1 MKAVVFSGTTE
12 GRRFSKKLAEL
23 GVAVTVCV
31 ATPLG
36 AEEQGEMAG
45 ITVHAGRL
53 QPDAMAA
60 LLAGADLCVDAT
72 HPYAVDATRNIR
84 AAAVQ
89 AGVEYRRLLRA
100 QSPLPPGC
108 AVFETAAQ
116 AAEYLTGTEGNILLA
131 TGAKELAVFAGL
143 EPARLYP
150 RVLPTPEGIAA
161 CEAANVPHRNIIA
174 MQGPFSLALNKALI
188 TQFQIR
194 YLVTKDG
201 GAAGGFAE
209 KARAAEQCGNP
220 PAERFRQ
227 PAGNWRDG
235 NTNFSVLQGDFAMVT
250 LIGMGSGKWE
260 ALSAQA
266 QQAVRSAGL
275 VFGAKRLLTGLPADC
290 TARQF
295 ALYQPADILETLAQ
309 NPGQDAAVLYSGDTG
324 FYSGASGLLTP
335 LRALGIPAR
344 VYPGVSSI
352 QLLSAALGRPWQD
365 WKLVSAHG
373 CACDP
378 VAECMM
384 NRSVF
389 FLTGGTETPASLC
402 QKLTD
407 AGMGEAH
414 GVVGE
419 NLGTEAEAIRY
430 GSAAELAGQSF
441 APLSVLLVENFD
453 LPQLRAPGFPDES
466 FIRSEVPMTK
476 QEVRAAALAKLAVM
490 PTDTLWDVGAG
501 TGSVSVEL
509 ALAAPKGRVYAVEC
523 EPDACELIRKNRA
536 KFHACNLILIE
547 GRAPD
552 VLADLP
558 APDAVF
564 IGGTKGGME
573 AVLDEVLGKNPN
585 ARICISAIALET
597 LGAAIAAL
605 TARGLTAEVTQ
616 IAVSRTKPAGRLHL
630 LMANNPIFLITGTRK

>member
-1 MKAVVFSGTTE
+1 
-12 GRRFSKKLAEL
+12 
-23 GVAVTVCV
+23 
-31 ATPLG
+31 
-36 AEEQGEMAG
+36 
-45 ITVHAGRL
+45 
-53 QPDAMAA
+53 
-60 LLAGADLCVDAT
+60 
-72 HPYAVDATRNIR
+72 
-84 AAAVQ
+84 
-89 AGVEYRRLLRA
+89 
-100 QSPLPPGC
+100 
-108 AVFETAAQ
+108 
-116 AAEYLTGTEGNILLA
+116 
-131 TGAKELAVFAGL
+131 
-143 EPARLYP
+143 
-150 RVLPTPEGIAA
+150 
-161 CEAANVPHRNIIA
+161 
-174 MQGPFSLALNKALI
+174 
-188 TQFQIR
+188 
-194 YLVTKDG
+194 
-201 GAAGGFAE
+201 
-209 KARAAEQCGNP
+209 
-220 PAERFRQ
+220 
-227 PAGNWRDG
+227 
-235 NTNFSVLQGDFAMVT
+235 MVT

-373 CACDP
+373 CACAP
-378 VAECMM
+378 GAECRIT
-384 NRSVF
+384 RSVF
-389 FLTGGTETPASLC
+389 FHPGGTETPASLC
-402 QKLTD
+402 HKLTD

-441 APLSVLLVENFD
+441 APLSVLLVENFYMT
-453 LPQLRAPGFPDES
+453 QHRSPGLPDEII
-466 FIRSEVPMTK
+466 IRIEVPKNK

>member
-1 MKAVVFSGTTE
+1 
-12 GRRFSKKLAEL
+12 
-23 GVAVTVCV
+23 
-31 ATPLG
+31 
-36 AEEQGEMAG
+36 
-45 ITVHAGRL
+45 
-53 QPDAMAA
+53 
-60 LLAGADLCVDAT
+60 
-72 HPYAVDATRNIR
+72 
-84 AAAVQ
+84 
-89 AGVEYRRLLRA
+89 
-100 QSPLPPGC
+100 
-108 AVFETAAQ
+108 
-116 AAEYLTGTEGNILLA
+116 
-131 TGAKELAVFAGL
+131 
-143 EPARLYP
+143 
-150 RVLPTPEGIAA
+150 
-161 CEAANVPHRNIIA
+161 
-174 MQGPFSLALNKALI
+174 
-188 TQFQIR
+188 
-194 YLVTKDG
+194 
-201 GAAGGFAE
+201 
-209 KARAAEQCGNP
+209 
-220 PAERFRQ
+220 
-227 PAGNWRDG
+227 
-235 NTNFSVLQGDFAMVT
+235 MVT

-266 QQAVRSAGL
+266 QQAVRRAGL
-275 VFGAKRLLTGLPADC
+275 VFGAKRLLAGLPADC

-441 APLSVLLVENFD
+441 AQLSVLLVENFD

-523 EPDACELIRKNRA
+523 EPDACE
-536 KFHACNLILIE
+536 
-547 GRAPD
+547 
-552 VLADLP
+552 
-558 APDAVF
+558 PDAVF
-564 IGGTKGGME
+564 IGGTKGSME

-630 LMANNPIFLITGTRK
+630 LMANNPIFLITGIRK